1 MPVVPRARLDYGDD
15 EADFGDEEDSP
26 EDIAARE
33 RRNKSFER
41 SLGLD
46 DDDDDPAPTK
56 KKKK

>member
-1 MPVVPRARLDYGDD
+1 VVPRARLDYGDD
-15 EADFGDEEDSP
+15 DADFGDEEDSP

-41 SLGLD
+41 SLDLD
-46 DDDDDPAPTK
+46 DDDDDPAPK